1 MSDLSMSQQEFLAK
15 EKLHKR
21 QVRICRAMVLVL
33 LLALWELCTQLGLI
47 DSFIFSSPV
56 RIWKCFLVMAGDGS
70 IFHHIGVTLFETLVS
85 FFLVVAVGVAAAVA
99 LWGSRSLSEVL
110 EPYLVM

>member
-56 RIWKCFLVMAGDGS
+56 RIWKCFLLWLET
-70 IFHHIGVTLFETLVS
+70 GV
-85 FFLVVAVGVAAAVA
+85 FFTISG
-99 LWGSRSLSEVL
+99 
-110 EPYLVM
+110 

>member
-15 EKLHKR
+15 EKLYKR

-85 FFLVVAVGVAAAVA
+85 FFWWW
-99 LWGSRSLSEVL
+99 LWGWPRLWPCGGAGVFRRFWSRIW
-110 EPYLVM
+110 